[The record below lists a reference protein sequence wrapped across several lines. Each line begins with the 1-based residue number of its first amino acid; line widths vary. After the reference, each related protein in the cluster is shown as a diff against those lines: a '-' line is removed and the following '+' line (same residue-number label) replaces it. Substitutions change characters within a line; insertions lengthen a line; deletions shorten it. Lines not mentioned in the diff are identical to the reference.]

1 MQDAS
6 PRETQSTRWEQVE
19 SHSQGDLDS
28 PSLKPHL
35 AASRCS
41 IGCSSEVGMASSGVI
56 SLSLLGK
63 LPPEMWARVLRITE
77 PTPKLANE
85 WLPTQRAFWQLP
97 LMCKTFRQILTQH
110 NFGRHVCV
118 ETVSMPC
125 FAIPSLLAWL
135 KAKADVLET
144 LQTSIDE
151 CFSAVYLSKTLTSVK
166 AMPRSKANVEVL
178 ARFKTLQAC
187 YLTCSVQDLDLAP
200 LQGLEQLTSLDLA
213 VGTFANL
220 DASRLTY
227 LGLLDAEATL
237 TAGCSK
243 LIKLSMVRSA
253 LNERALLACTALRY
267 LHIARCSI
275 PLDMSSLAA
284 LRVVE
289 FEARVFTYYAELQC
303 ICTLP
308 SVSHLDLLLPSSLPF
323 LSGAITAGSAF
334 ENLTKVT
341 YLSLRT
347 THSPSA
353 YKFHLTCQH

>member
-1 MQDAS
+1 
-6 PRETQSTRWEQVE
+6 
-19 SHSQGDLDS
+19 
-28 PSLKPHL
+28 
-35 AASRCS
+35 
-41 IGCSSEVGMASSGVI
+41 
-56 SLSLLGK
+56 
-63 LPPEMWARVLRITE
+63 
-77 PTPKLANE
+77 
-85 WLPTQRAFWQLP
+85 
-97 LMCKTFRQILTQH
+97 
-110 NFGRHVCV
+110 
-118 ETVSMPC
+118 MPC

-144 LQTSIDE
+144 LQTSIWTKDIDE

-187 YLTCSVQDLDLAP
+187 YLTCSVQDFDLAL

-253 LNERALLACTALRY
+253 LDERALLACTALRY

-323 LSGAITAGSAF
+323 FSGAITAGSAF

-347 THSPSA
+347 THSSKCLQIPFDLSA
-353 YKFHLTCQH
+353 LKGLVCLHIDRGFLAKEELLHMSQLHHLQHVSLELMCPTDAKLVLCMHSFCCL